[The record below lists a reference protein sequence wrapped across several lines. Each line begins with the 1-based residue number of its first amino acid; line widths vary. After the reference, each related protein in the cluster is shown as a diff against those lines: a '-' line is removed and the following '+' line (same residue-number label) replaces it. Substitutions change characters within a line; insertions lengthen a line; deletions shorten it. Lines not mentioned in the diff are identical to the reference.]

1 VAVSESR
8 EQVERYVRAR
18 PGVHF
23 SAIVDGLDQA
33 TGQVQHHAARLVRAG
48 RLERETLY
56 GRTHFYPA
64 GYDERERTVIAL
76 LRRETT
82 GDLVHRLLSESGRR
96 PAELASDLDVARSTV
111 EYHLDR
117 LVDHDLVEKRRG
129 ADGRVTVHLTR
140 PRETGRLFAE
150 VEPGTFAR
158 LVDRFERLTDRLLD
172 ETAATGETEDAG

>member
-1 VAVSESR
+1 VAVNESR
-8 EQVERYVRAR
+8 EEVERYVQSN

-48 RLERETLY
+48 RLERETIY
-56 GRTHFYPA
+56 GRTHFYPES
-64 GYDERERTVIAL
+64 YDERERIVLAL

-82 GDLVHRLLSESGRR
+82 RDIVRRLLSESGRR
-96 PAELASDLDVARSTV
+96 PADLASDLAVARSTV
-111 EYHLDR
+111 EYHLER
-117 LVDHDLVEKRRG
+117 LVDHDLIQKDRG

-140 PRETGRLFAE
+140 PQETERLFAE
-150 VEPGTFAR
+150 VEPGAFDR